1 MAKFTTRN
9 PSGKTET
16 RSSAIGND
24 AKDSSPKLGGA
35 VGRDSGLRKGSDTGL
50 TAVEFAKKYSGECKA
65 ERGPFKSG
73 GVH

>member
-1 MAKFTTRN
+1 MAFTTKN
-9 PSGKTET
+9 PSGNAET
-16 RSSAIGND
+16 RKSAAGND
-24 AKDSSPKLGGA
+24 AKDGAPKLGA
-35 VGRDSGLRKGSDTGL
+35 AKGRDTGLRKGSDTGL